1 MFAPSFYQL
10 VSNYQQRGGELEGG
24 GSTASS
30 KLGEEMNGEIRK
42 DQLLKDNVEDDDKE
56 KKYSLEPIR

>member
-30 KLGEEMNGEIRK
+30 KLGEEMNGEIWK
-42 DQLLKDNVEDDDKE
+42 DQLLKDKRNDG
-56 KKYSLEPIR
+56 RRRRRRQRC